1 MSRSRRKSR
10 PIEGVLN
17 EDFLY
22 ELVEKPQCNLL
33 LALDCVQDP
42 HNLGACL
49 RTADAAGVNAV
60 FAPRNR
66 AVSINETVRK
76 IAQGAAEEIPFIKV
90 TNLVKTLNNLKE
102 KGFRIIG
109 TSDAGKNSLYDISFS
124 EPTVLVMGSEGT
136 GLRRL
141 TAETCDE
148 LVQIPMRGF
157 VNCLNISVATGV
169 CLFEI
174 QRQRNADS

>member
-1 MSRSRRKSR
+1 MD
-10 PIEGVLN
+10 

-22 ELVEKPQCNLL
+22 TVIEKKRGNLL

-49 RTADAAGVNAV
+49 RTADAAGVGAV

-66 AVSINETVRK
+66 AVAITDTVRHV
-76 IAQGAAEEIPFIKV
+76 AQGAAEKIPFIRV
-90 TNLVKTLNNLKE
+90 TNLAQTLNKLKDA
-102 KGFRIIG
+102 GFWIMG
-109 TSDAGKNSLYDISFS
+109 TSDRGQKSIYEASFS
-124 EPTVLVMGSEGT
+124 EPTVLVMGSEES

-141 TAETCDE
+141 TTDTCDE
-148 LVQIPMRGF
+148 VLRIPMRGY

-174 QRQRNADS
+174 QRQRSLAPVKRSNI